1 VVVLST
7 EELSG
12 LAQELRADSLKM
24 IATAVSGHPGG
35 SLSAAEILATLY
47 FKELAFRA
55 QEPSWPGRDRFILSK
70 GHAVP
75 VLYAALCRAGC
86 IEEEELSTL
95 RSIDS
100 RLQGHPDHVRLPWIE
115 AATGSL
121 GQGLSVSVGM
131 ALAEKLDDENN
142 YRTYCLMGDG
152 EIQAGQ
158 VWEAAMS
165 AGKFGLAKLTG
176 IVDYNK
182 VQLDGRVANIMDLEP
197 LADKWQAFGW
207 HVVDVDG
214 NDIDSLLAAY
224 DSARANDEKPTV
236 IIAQTIKGKGVSFM
250 EDTHAWHGKPPDDNE
265 LEQALL
271 ELGVGAA
278 QDN

>member
-1 VVVLST
+1 MLSS

-12 LAQELRADSLKM
+12 LARELRADSLKM
-24 IATAVSGHPGG
+24 IATAGSGHQGG
-35 SLSAAEILATLY
+35 SLSAAEIVATLY
-47 FKELAFRA
+47 FRELAFRV
-55 QEPSWPGRDRFILSK
+55 QEPGWSGRDRFVLSK

-75 VLYAALCRAGC
+75 VLYAALYRAGC
-86 IEEEELSTL
+86 IDEKELSTL
-95 RSIDS
+95 RRIDS

-131 ALAEKLDDENN
+131 ALAETLDSENN
-142 YRTYCLMGDG
+142 YRTYCVMGDG

-165 AGKFGLAKLTG
+165 AGKFGLGKLTG

-197 LADKWQAFGW
+197 LADKWRAFGW
-207 HVVDVDG
+207 HVIDVDG
-214 NDIDSLLAAY
+214 NDVDSLLAAY
-224 DSARANDEKPTV
+224 ENARENDKQPTA
-236 IIAQTIKGKGVSFM
+236 IIAQTIKGKGGSFM
-250 EDTHAWHGKPPDDNE
+250 EDTHAWHGKAPNDDE
-265 LEQALL
+265 LAQALI
-271 ELGVGAA
+271 ELGVGVP